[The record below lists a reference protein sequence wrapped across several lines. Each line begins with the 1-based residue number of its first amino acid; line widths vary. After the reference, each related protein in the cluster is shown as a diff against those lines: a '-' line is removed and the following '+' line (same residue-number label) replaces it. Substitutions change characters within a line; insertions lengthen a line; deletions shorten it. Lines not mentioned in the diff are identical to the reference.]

1 MRVVPDGTAPF
12 QPGGV
17 MRKLPASVP
26 VVRQPGEANTSV
38 HMSSIGRRHVTYESG
53 HIQDL
58 VGKIYQETDGRPL
71 QEFRIVQFHGQVFK
85 WLAAG
90 RRMRCIQCLKLL
102 GRERQ

>member
-1 MRVVPDGTAPF
+1 LRQSLTAEVDQYCRDRTRCAENHSP
-12 QPGGV
+12 P
-17 MRKLPASVP
+17 P
-26 VVRQPGEANTSV
+26 VRRFANEVS
-38 HMSSIGRRHVTYESG
+38 YESG
-53 HIQDL
+53 RIQDI